1 MGRQPFRGVAGR
13 RPGSGQWIWGLLT
26 GLGMIVAAGG
36 ATAITSGP
44 VLLWYDVEFL
54 GMDVT
59 RLHEVNHHLVHF
71 LQHDRLT
78 LAGTMASI
86 GILYCGLSYGGMR
99 RGLPWARNAL
109 LVSGCIGFP
118 TLFYFVA
125 YEFPEPLHI
134 AATAVLLPMFVAA
147 VRRPLKSPRQT
158 QRERL
163 RPAQILF
170 VCTGIGLFIGG
181 ATISVVGLTDVFVPS
196 DLEFLR
202 TTPEALTA
210 ANPRIIPFIAH
221 DRAGFGGAL
230 MSAAA
235 AITLLSAWGW
245 RRGESWVWWTLT
257 LATAAGFLPAVTA
270 HATMGYTDFL
280 HVAPLYAGLGAS
292 VIALVLGWP
301 LLSARGGRSRC
312 RGIESSTGCAGCRS
326 AAATGPGR
334 RAGRGTGS
342 EHAGLSGC

>member
-1 MGRQPFRGVAGR
+1 
-13 RPGSGQWIWGLLT
+13 
-26 GLGMIVAAGG
+26 
-36 ATAITSGP
+36 
-44 VLLWYDVEFL
+44 
-54 GMDVT
+54 MDIDQV
-59 RLHEVNHHLVHF
+59 HAVNHHLVHF
-71 LQHDRLT
+71 LQHDRVT
-78 LAGTMASI
+78 MAGTMVSI

-125 YEFPEPLHI
+125 YDFAEPLHI
-134 AATAVLLPMFVAA
+134 AATVVLLPMFVAA
-147 VRRPLKSPRQT
+147 VRRRPEPQRTVRKRPR
-158 QRERL
+158 
-163 RPAQILF
+163 PVQILF

-181 ATISVVGLTDVFVPS
+181 VTISWVGLTDVFVPS

-210 ANPRIIPFIAH
+210 ASPRIIAFVAH

-245 RRGESWVWWTLT
+245 RRGESWVWWTLA
-257 LATAAGFLPAVTA
+257 LATTAGFVPAVVA

-280 HVAPLYAGLGAS
+280 HLAPLYAGLGAS
-292 VIALVLGWP
+292 AIALALAWP
-301 LLSARGGRSRC
+301 YLNARDGRNRC
-312 RGIESSTGCAGCRS
+312 RDNESSTDCAGCTS
-326 AAATGPGR
+326 AAANGPDR
-334 RAGRGTGS
+334 RAGRRTGT
-342 EHAGLSGC
+342 EHADLCGC